1 MRKIAFI
8 GAGSLGFTRN
18 LVNDLLTFPAFAD
31 AEFCLM
37 DIDKERLEGIEKCC
51 RRIVEASGK
60 PAKITTTLSR
70 KEALLGAD
78 GVLCTVF
85 NGDIDIWRYDIE
97 IPKKYGVDTNIGDTR
112 SVSGIFRALR
122 NIPLL
127 LDICKDIE
135 AYCPNAVFLNY
146 TNPMSIL
153 CKAMQT
159 YTKVDVTGLCHSVQ
173 HTVQLLANWMEMPV
187 EDIDYLCAG
196 VNHQAFYLKLEK
208 EKQDLYPKLREKM
221 KDEYI
226 YNQEIVRNNMFLNLD
241 YYVTESSGHNS
252 EYNQWYRKRPD
263 LIEKYCTP
271 GTGWNPGEYAYSLK
285 MRLERVDNW
294 KQEVETWLKEHP
306 ADTYKLERTV
316 EYAADIFNARF
327 GDNTPFQFN
336 GNVINEGCIPNLPYD
351 ACVEIPV
358 IADRAGFH
366 KMHVGELPAHLAIL
380 VNTTARMENLVV
392 EAAMEKSKRKVFHA
406 VCMDPLTSAVL
417 TLDEIQQMVD
427 ELFEANKEFLG
438 DYK

>member
-1 MRKIAFI
+1 MSKIAFI
-8 GAGSLGFTRN
+8 GAGSFTFTRN
-18 LVNDLLTFPAFAD
+18 LVNDLLTFPAFQD

-37 DIDKERLEGIEKCC
+37 DIDEERLMGIEKVC
-51 RRIVEASGK
+51 RRLVEASGNG
-60 PAKITTTLSR
+60 AKVTATMSR
-70 KEALLGAD
+70 AEALEGAD

-85 NGDIDIWRYDIE
+85 NGDLDIWRGDLE

-112 SVSGIFRALR
+112 SVAGIFRALR
-122 NIPLL
+122 NIPLM

-135 AYCPNAVFLNY
+135 KYCPNAVFLNY
-146 TNPMSIL
+146 TNPMSML

-159 YTKVDVTGLCHSVQ
+159 HTKVDVTGLCHSVQ

-196 VNHQAFYLKLEK
+196 VNHQAFYLKLEHNK
-208 EKQDLYPKLREKM
+208 KSLYPRLREALQK
-221 KDEYI
+221 EEL

-263 LIEKYCTP
+263 LIEKYCLP
-271 GTGWNPGEYAYSLK
+271 GTGWNPGEYGFSIQSRIT
-285 MRLERVDNW
+285 RLANW
-294 KQEVETWLKEHP
+294 KSDWETWLNENP
-306 ADTYKLERTV
+306 AETYKFEKTV
-316 EYAADIFNARF
+316 EYASNIFNARF
-327 GDNTPFQFN
+327 GDLTPCQFN

-366 KMHVGELPAHLAIL
+366 KMYVGNLPDHLAIL

-392 EAAMEKSKRKVFHA
+392 EAAMEKDKRKVYHA
-406 VCMDPLTSAVL
+406 VCMDPLTGAVCS
-417 TLDEIQQMVD
+417 LDEIKQMVD
-427 ELFEANKEFLG
+427 ELFAFNKDFLG